1 MTAPKLSSA
10 RQFLRSS
17 GTMAVLYAAAT
28 GLTFAVGVLLA
39 QMLGPSGYGFYALAM
54 TTGTLVGLVT
64 EFGLPVLAMRETGA
78 ARASGDWGR
87 LRGLLSWA
95 DRTVLVLSAVLIA
108 ATLAS
113 YYLLRPHG
121 GSAYLATLIWAVAM
135 VPFVAIAKLRS
146 FVLIALDQV
155 LASQAPTMILRPLL
169 FLAGCGAWLW
179 WTGGLEPQSAMAAQ
193 TIGAVLVLGLV
204 ALLYRRNKPAGLSA
218 ARPEYAV
225 RYWLAACLP
234 MGMTEGLRLLQ
245 GQLALLL
252 VGALAGAAQAGIYR
266 VADAAAAITAMT
278 ASVVGTAATPMFSRL
293 WGEQDFAGLQRVAIL
308 AAWGMALGAL
318 VLGLPLA
325 LLGHWLFPM
334 VFGAEFGP
342 SVPVF
347 VVLWLAAIGFGCC
360 GLALALATMTGH
372 HVLGTQ
378 SLLVVAVVNLGL
390 GLLLVPQLGAIGGAL
405 AALVG
410 TVAGNGWCAWQ
421 LRRRIGINPTLF
433 SRTALRILG
442 EGVHNALRWRSSPK
456 GKR

>member
-1 MTAPKLSSA
+1 MTTPRPSSA
-10 RQFLRSS
+10 RQFLRAS
-17 GTMAVLYAAAT
+17 GTMAVLHAGAT
-28 GLTFAVGVLLA
+28 GLTFAVGILLA
-39 QMLGPSGYGFYALAM
+39 QMLGPRGYGSYALAM
-54 TTGTLVGLVT
+54 TTGTLVGLAT

-78 ARASGDWGR
+78 ARASGEWGR
-87 LRGLLSWA
+87 LRGLLRWA
-95 DRTVLVLSAVLIA
+95 DRAVLALSAILLA
-108 ATLAS
+108 ATLVGC
-113 YYLLRPHG
+113 YLLWPPG
-121 GSAYLATLIWAVAM
+121 GSDYLATLIWAVAM
-135 VPFVAIAKLRS
+135 VPFVALAKLRA

-155 LASQAPTMILRPLL
+155 LASQVPIMILRPLL
-169 FLAGCGAWLW
+169 FLSGCGVWLW

-193 TIGAVLVLGLV
+193 ALGAALVMGLV
-204 ALLYRRNKPAGLSA
+204 ALLYRRDKPSGLRA

-252 VGALAGAAQAGIYR
+252 VGSIAGAAQAGIYR

-278 ASVVGTAATPMFSRL
+278 ASVVGTAATAMFSRL
-293 WGEQDFAGLQRVAIL
+293 WGEQDFAGLQRVAIM

-318 VLGLPLA
+318 ALGLPLA
-325 LLGHWLFPM
+325 ALGHRLFPL

-378 SLLVVAVVNLGL
+378 SLLLVAAVNLVL
-390 GLLLVPQLGAIGGAL
+390 GLVLVPQLGAIGGAL
-405 AALVG
+405 AALAG

-433 SRTALRILG
+433 SRTALHTLG
-442 EGVHNALRWRSSPK
+442 EGVHNALRWRSSPT

>member
-1 MTAPKLSSA
+1 MKPSPA

-17 GTMAVLYAAAT
+17 GTMVALYAGAT

-39 QMLGPSGYGFYALAM
+39 HMLGPRGYGFYALAM

-78 ARASGDWGR
+78 ARVSGDWGR
-87 LRGLLSWA
+87 LRGLLHWA
-95 DRTVLVLSAVLIA
+95 DRTVLALSALLIV
-108 ATLAS
+108 ATLAGYS
-113 YYLLRPHG
+113 LFQPAG
-121 GSAYLATLIWAVAM
+121 GSAYLGTLIWAVAM

-146 FVLIALDQV
+146 FVLIALDHV

-169 FLAGCGAWLW
+169 FLAGCGLWLW
-179 WTGGLEPQSAMAAQ
+179 WTGGLEPQAAMAAQ
-193 TIGAVLVLGLV
+193 TIGAVLALGLIAV
-204 ALLYRRNKPAGLSA
+204 LYRRSKPAELRQ
-218 ARPEYAV
+218 ARPEFAL
-225 RYWLAACLP
+225 RYWLAACVP

-266 VADAAAAITAMT
+266 VADSAAAITAMT

-293 WGEQDFAGLQRVAIL
+293 WGEQDRAGLQRVAIL
-308 AAWGMALGAL
+308 AAWSMAFGAL
-318 VLGLPLA
+318 ALGLPLA
-325 LLGHWLFPM
+325 LFGHWLFPL
-334 VFGAEFGP
+334 VFGMEYGA

-347 VVLWLAAIGFGCC
+347 VVLWLGAIGFGCC

-372 HVLGTQ
+372 HVLGTH
-378 SLLVVAVVNLGL
+378 SLLVVAAVNLVL
-390 GLLLVPQLGAIGGAL
+390 GLVLVPQLGAMGGAL
-405 AALVG
+405 AAVAG

-433 SRTALRILG
+433 SRTALHILH
-442 EGVHNALRWRSSPK
+442 ESVQYGVLRP
-456 GKR
+456 